1 MTDRMKQSWI
11 IALVAF
17 GWIFWLLPTAE
28 DIPDAEPATPNEWKI
43 WLAINIIAL
52 GAVHFYNVR
61 IGRQW
66 KQEARQAHER
76 RISMQDHPTHNH
88 YE

>member
-11 IALVAF
+11 IALVAL
-17 GWIFWLLPTAE
+17 GWIFWLAPTAE
-28 DIPDAEPATPNEWKI
+28 DLPGAEPATPNEWKI
-43 WLAINIIAL
+43 WLGINIIAI
-52 GAVHFYNVR
+52 GSVHFYNVR

-66 KQEARQAHER
+66 RQEAREAHER
-76 RISMQDHPTHNH
+76 RRSMQDHPTHQS